1 MAAFDRIKLLCL
13 KKKNT
18 YFALCQGL
26 VRYYLQQYFEVKQI
40 EAIFRR
46 CLFRSSHRT
55 CSLKKGV
62 LKKFAKFT
70 EKHQCWS
77 FFLIKLQA

>member
-26 VRYYLQQYFEVKQI
+26 VHYYL
-40 EAIFRR
+40 
-46 CLFRSSHRT
+46 L
-55 CSLKKGV
+55 
-62 LKKFAKFT
+62 
-70 EKHQCWS
+70 
-77 FFLIKLQA
+77 